1 MCIFVKRY
9 QPICAIDRSRCASY
23 GSVGTSIDRWHSHRW
38 IALRYRLISIGKC
51 CQVAL
56 SMDRPDLFIEV
67 SKSVS
72 KLPLLKNQLAPILPL
87 CVQAAG
93 LLHQYKSVNCYN
105 CILLLYF
112 RGSGL
117 LKVDKTTTSEDVMPI
132 MNEF

>member
-1 MCIFVKRY
+1 MSTGQCF
-9 QPICAIDRSRCASY
+9 
-23 GSVGTSIDRWHSHRW
+23 
-38 IALRYRLISIGKC
+38 
-51 CQVAL
+51 QVAL
-56 SMDRPDLFIEV
+56 LMDRPDLVIEV
-67 SKSVS
+67 SQVS

-117 LKVDKTTTSEDVMPI
+117 LEADKPALHCTKSEDVMPI
-132 MNEF
+132 TE